1 MGKHHFLTRW
11 TWLAVAALALVPA
24 VATLPD
30 FMREASTVAPAT
42 ERTFSQLSP
51 AELQILNELGLS
63 SGAYAVFVLAWTLTP
78 LLVYILIASVI
89 FQRSADDSTGYVM
102 SLILLGVGAAM
113 PFIGGLTEFRPP
125 WQTIAHFVRAAGIW
139 LLLVMFFCFPDRR
152 FVPRWS
158 VLIVGLWAAWMVLWL
173 FVPEA
178 PWGLLDATGAFTPI
192 GLLAMLLGFGTAIGA
207 QVYRYRHVSTPVQRQ
222 QGKVFAFGFGT
233 TFSVYVVAVAPYF
246 IFPGVREP
254 GWPYLLYGLIY
265 VPLLT
270 RLAFIVIPVIIG
282 FAIRRYRLW
291 DIDLIIRRTLIYGVL
306 STTLAVIYAGT
317 VITLQPLF
325 GAVTGQQQSE
335 LSTVISTLAVAAL
348 FGPLRG
354 WVQQLIDR
362 RFYRQKYD
370 AGQALAAFSSS
381 LANEVDVQR
390 LTERLEDVIGRT
402 LQPAHVSLWVKA
414 STEAEAR
421 GTGRG

>member
-1 MGKHHFLTRW
+1 
-11 TWLAVAALALVPA
+11 
-24 VATLPD
+24 
-30 FMREASTVAPAT
+30 
-42 ERTFSQLSP
+42 
-51 AELQILNELGLS
+51 
-63 SGAYAVFVLAWTLTP
+63 
-78 LLVYILIASVI
+78 
-89 FQRSADDSTGYVM
+89 
-102 SLILLGVGAAM
+102 
-113 PFIGGLTEFRPP
+113 
-125 WQTIAHFVRAAGIW
+125 
-139 LLLVMFFCFPDRR
+139 
-152 FVPRWS
+152 
-158 VLIVGLWAAWMVLWL
+158 
-173 FVPEA
+173 
-178 PWGLLDATGAFTPI
+178 
-192 GLLAMLLGFGTAIGA
+192 
-207 QVYRYRHVSTPVQRQ
+207 
-222 QGKVFAFGFGT
+222 
-233 TFSVYVVAVAPYF
+233 VVAVAPYF

-270 RLAFIVIPVIIG
+270 RLAFIVVPVIIG
-282 FAIRRYRLW
+282 FAIQRYRLW